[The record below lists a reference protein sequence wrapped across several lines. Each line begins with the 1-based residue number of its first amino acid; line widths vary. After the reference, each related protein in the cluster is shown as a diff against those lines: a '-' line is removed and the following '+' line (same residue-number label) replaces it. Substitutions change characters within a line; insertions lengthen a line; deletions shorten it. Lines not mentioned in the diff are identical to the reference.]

1 MSKITRA
8 IAIISGYAD
17 SAEDFARHAET
28 QADVAK
34 EPIARRLWEAEGT
47 KERAIA
53 RAYRTALTE
62 IIAALEEAPNEAPA

>member
-1 MSKITRA
+1 MSTIERA
-8 IAIISGYAD
+8 ILIITGYAD
-17 SAEDFARHAET
+17 AAEDFARHAET
-28 QADVAK
+28 QAEVAK

-62 IIAALEEAPNEAPA
+62 IIAALEENASEAPA